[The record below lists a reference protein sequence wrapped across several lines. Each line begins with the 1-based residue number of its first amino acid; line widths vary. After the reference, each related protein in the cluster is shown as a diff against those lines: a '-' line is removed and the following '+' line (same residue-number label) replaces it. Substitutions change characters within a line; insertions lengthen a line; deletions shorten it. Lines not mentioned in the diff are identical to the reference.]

1 MHSSVHRWSFG
12 QMRRSLLHGLRS
24 RFPQGANVPIVH
36 PVHRRFSVVQREHQK
51 QMRQQ
56 QQQRLK
62 KIYDVDDEETKL
74 SDDDD
79 EGGEEERGDRMARL
93 EERLHVFEL
102 LFQAY
107 YINDEVFRSLAYA
120 LKPADHPQQRKR
132 QQPQQ
137 KPG

>member
-1 MHSSVHRWSFG
+1 M
-12 QMRRSLLHGLRS
+12 
-24 RFPQGANVPIVH
+24 H

-51 QMRQQ
+51 QMR
-56 QQQRLK
+56 QRLK

-79 EGGEEERGDRMARL
+79 DGSVEEERGDRMARL

-132 QQPQQ
+132 QQPQ
-137 KPG
+137 KNPS